1 MHTIYIFI
9 IHKMNCLAILLA
21 NNVASQVLGFLN
33 LICFMVCLLVLTL
46 KLGHQ
51 VLVPMGLLSIV
62 GGGYFT
68 AYCRKLQMIVHGLD
82 NFMKK

>member
-21 NNVASQVLGFLN
+21 NNVFVASQVLGFLN

-62 GGGYFT
+62 GAGGILQPT
-68 AYCRKLQMIVHGLD
+68 AENCR
-82 NFMKK
+82 

>member
-62 GGGYFT
+62 G
-68 AYCRKLQMIVHGLD
+68 AENCR
-82 NFMKK
+82 